1 MRSGQ
6 PGTADV
12 RSSAAALLPPA
23 SAHLVLHA
31 RGTRGEGAVGGL
43 ATSVPTP
50 RWVPRQSELRTY
62 LRELADA
69 AR

>member
-1 MRSGQ
+1 MG
-6 PGTADV
+6 
-12 RSSAAALLPPA
+12 
-23 SAHLVLHA
+23 AHLTRYA
-31 RGTRGEGAVGGL
+31 RDPRGEGAVGGL

-50 RWVPRQSELRTY
+50 RGVPSQSELRTY

>member
-1 MRSGQ
+1 MRSGR

-12 RSSAAALLPPA
+12 RSHSAALLPPVG
-23 SAHLVLHA
+23 AHLTRYA
-31 RGTRGEGAVGGL
+31 RDPRGEGAVGGL

-50 RWVPRQSELRTY
+50 RGVPSQSELRTY
-62 LRELADA
+62 LRELADD